1 MGVASSHK
9 IQQSGLRKNQ
19 SSCNFLKRTRKL
31 NAPSK
36 DIPSPS
42 QSFEA
47 AWLCCSVTSWLAT
60 WKTHRSQ
67 NPPTFL
73 RPCCRGF
80 VDARRLPALL
90 YPKGDPNDPNDLILI
105 LLKIGTMIIRFLS
118 EKDIIL
124 LSQWKIR
131 IFIPMIINDCPSS
144 SKCANYDPSVSV
156 TIIVIKW
163 IVILVII
170 TPWVLNCLSLFSI
183 IIIII
188 VTMPSYA
195 IIVMS

>member
-1 MGVASSHK
+1 MIHMKSSMLMSK
-9 IQQSGLRKNQ
+9 LQSWELLQVTKSNNPVFERKNQ

-124 LSQWKIR
+124 LSQ
-131 IFIPMIINDCPSS
+131 
-144 SKCANYDPSVSV
+144 
-156 TIIVIKW
+156 
-163 IVILVII
+163 
-170 TPWVLNCLSLFSI
+170 
-183 IIIII
+183 
-188 VTMPSYA
+188 
-195 IIVMS
+195 

>member
-31 NAPSK
+31 NALSK

-67 NPPTFL
+67 SPPTFL
-73 RPCCRGF
+73 RRAALRQL
-80 VDARRLPALL
+80 VDALRRLPALL
-90 YPKGDPNDPNDLILI
+90 YQRGDPNDPNDLILI

-118 EKDIIL
+118 EKKFVYIIP
-124 LSQWKIR
+124 IT
-131 IFIPMIINDCPSS
+131 INHCPSS
-144 SKCANYDPSVSV
+144 SKCSNYDPSVSV

-170 TPWVLNCLSLFSI
+170 TP
-183 IIIII
+183 
-188 VTMPSYA
+188 
-195 IIVMS
+195 